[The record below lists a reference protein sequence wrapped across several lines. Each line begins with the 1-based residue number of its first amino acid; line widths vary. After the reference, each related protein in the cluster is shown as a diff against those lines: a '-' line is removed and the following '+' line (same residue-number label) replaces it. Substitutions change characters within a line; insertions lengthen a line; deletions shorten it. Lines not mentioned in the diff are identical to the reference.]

1 LFNAKINLHGLIT
14 KSFSGFKALIFRV
27 NKQLQYIEKAINS
40 HNPERQLDLG
50 YSIARCGDRIIRR
63 IKDVK
68 IGEEIDLRVLD
79 GTIISKIKDI
89 NKNKNA

>member
-1 LFNAKINLHGLIT
+1 MFNAKINLHDLIT

-40 HNPERQLDLG
+40 HNPERQLALG
-50 YSIARCGDRIIRR
+50 YSIARCDNRIIRR
-63 IKDVK
+63 IKDAK
-68 IGEEIDLRVLD
+68 IGENIDLMVSD
-79 GTIISKIKDI
+79 GTIISKIKNI

>member
-40 HNPERQLDLG
+40 HNPERQLALG
-50 YSIARCGDRIIRR
+50 
-63 IKDVK
+63 
-68 IGEEIDLRVLD
+68 
-79 GTIISKIKDI
+79 
-89 NKNKNA
+89 